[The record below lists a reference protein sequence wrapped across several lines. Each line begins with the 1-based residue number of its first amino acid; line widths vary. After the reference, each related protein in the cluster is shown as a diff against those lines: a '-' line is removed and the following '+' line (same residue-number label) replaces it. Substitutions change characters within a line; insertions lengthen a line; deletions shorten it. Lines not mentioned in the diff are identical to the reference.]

1 MTSVQNAT
9 KLINDSI
16 LKEISD
22 SVAKLAYGTVVVTV
36 HNRKITQIEIA
47 EKQRFDDVWKVEG
60 GGGI

>member
-1 MTSVQNAT
+1 MSSDQKAK

-16 LKEISD
+16 IKDISGA
-22 SVAKLAYGTVVVTV
+22 VEKLLYGTVIISV

-47 EKQRFDDVWKVEG
+47 EKQRFDDVWKLEG